1 MKIKKQNIT
10 WVISIWNYNT
20 QETLWCS
27 RATTILFP
35 SQKWFCI
42 SALVA
47 ILHDSKQQNRS
58 ACVINNWSQFLIKLF
73 MQIVYYYF
81 YTPRGNTFLRTDMY
95 FSDFIFLLRRNE
107 MSSLNQIML
116 IGNLGKDPEILQTM
130 EQESFVRIVLA
141 TARKLG
147 HCFDL

>member
-1 MKIKKQNIT
+1 
-10 WVISIWNYNT
+10 
-20 QETLWCS
+20 
-27 RATTILFP
+27 
-35 SQKWFCI
+35 
-42 SALVA
+42 
-47 ILHDSKQQNRS
+47 
-58 ACVINNWSQFLIKLF
+58 
-73 MQIVYYYF
+73 
-81 YTPRGNTFLRTDMY
+81 
-95 FSDFIFLLRRNE
+95 